1 MNQMLA
7 NNPYSQYQQ
16 TQVETASPERLLL
29 MLYDGAIRFANVAM
43 KALEDKDFST
53 SNTNCL
59 KVQNILNELM
69 VTLDMKVGG
78 ELAKNLFD
86 LYDFMTRE
94 TVEAN
99 ISKNARRL
107 EGVIEIFKELREAW
121 MQAAKNVGALKTSQA
136 IA

>member
-1 MNQMLA
+1 MNTMLA

-29 MLYDGAIRFANVAM
+29 MLYDGAIRFANTAK
-43 KALEDKDFST
+43 KALEDKDFNT
-53 SNTNCL
+53 ANTNCL

-86 LYDFMTRE
+86 LYDFMTRQ
-94 TVEAN
+94 TVQAN
-99 ISKNARRL
+99 IGKNPQL
-107 EGVIEIFKELREAW
+107 LTGVLDILKELREAW
-121 MQAAKNVGALKTSQA
+121 MQAAKNVGALKTAQA
-136 IA
+136 TA